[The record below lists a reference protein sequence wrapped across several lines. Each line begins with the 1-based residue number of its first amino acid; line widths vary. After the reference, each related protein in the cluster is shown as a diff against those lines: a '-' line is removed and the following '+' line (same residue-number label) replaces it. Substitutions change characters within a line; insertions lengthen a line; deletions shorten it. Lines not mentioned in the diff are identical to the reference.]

1 MLFSKIGRLNRV
13 GIKVGLGMGLLL
25 SLFVIAALVSLI
37 QSRIVDETVR
47 EITDVEEPT
56 GTAAIVAPAWGWTSA
71 ASSVG

>member
-37 QSRIVDETVR
+37 QARIVDEKVR
-47 EITDVEEPT
+47 EITELE
-56 GTAAIVAPAWGWTSA
+56 
-71 ASSVG
+71 